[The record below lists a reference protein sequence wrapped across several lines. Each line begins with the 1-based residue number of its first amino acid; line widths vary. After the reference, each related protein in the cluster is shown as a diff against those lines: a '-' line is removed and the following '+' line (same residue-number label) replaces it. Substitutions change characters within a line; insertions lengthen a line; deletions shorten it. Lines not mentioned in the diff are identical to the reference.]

1 MRSLPPPRSAKRQ
14 NARNR
19 AIDWTGGESFDIF
32 SLPACIIGIISTRI
46 LSEDASDLLDIMLCS
61 KRAAAKMMGG
71 LRTVKKRS
79 VNAWVCSLKG
89 LIMVT
94 RVGVAETIRNLDIV
108 EAGNVW
114 VPGAMMGQVNAGNLW
129 LEKLTIL
136 SMKKGDTQRA
146 SLVGCVESLLMIM
159 SESEGTYL
167 DIEVLESV
175 SVTMQL
181 ESSAANV
188 QWHNTFVRMG
198 ETGIAWEVASDIV
211 KLWSRYS
218 AEQASFSVPRVV
230 NVVSTQLKARGRR
243 HLPPTNS
250 WQKGTTWGC
259 PRRSRL
265 GALVQDTGID
275 TTNHTHATILDTA
288 TLTDDGAIEQ
298 VVMGHPAGLSDTGD
312 AVIVRL
318 KGPSRVTTQI
328 RSVLRRGMVWQTG
341 KVFAYELWRAV
352 STSYT
357 PKAINDHSG
366 AVWCDFF
373 PPIPSLAGAQGDSG
387 NVSGTLEKMPLI
399 YEEVACFMWPNN
411 SVYHHTLYDAFLF

>member
-1 MRSLPPPRSAKRQ
+1 MA
-14 NARNR
+14 
-19 AIDWTGGESFDIF
+19 
-32 SLPACIIGIISTRI
+32 
-46 LSEDASDLLDIMLCS
+46 
-61 KRAAAKMMGG
+61 G
-71 LRTVKKRS
+71 LRTVKRRS
-79 VNAWVCSLKG
+79 VNGWVCSLKG
-89 LIMVT
+89 LIIVT
-94 RVGVAETIRNLDIV
+94 RVGVVETIRNLDVV
-108 EAGNVW
+108 EVGKVC
-114 VPGAMMGQVNAGNLW
+114 VPWAMLYRLNAGHLR

-136 SMKKGDTQRA
+136 SMRQGDTQRA
-146 SLVGCVESLLMIM
+146 SSGGYTECLLMIM
-159 SESEGTYL
+159 SACKGAYL

-198 ETGIAWEVASDIV
+198 ETGIAWEVATDIV

-218 AEQASFSVPRVV
+218 DEQANFIVPRVV

-259 PRRSRL
+259 PRRSLL
-265 GALVQDTGID
+265 GALVQDTGVD
-275 TTNHTHATILDTA
+275 TTKHTQATILDTA
-288 TLTDDGAIEQ
+288 TLTDDGTVDQ
-298 VVMGHPAGLSDTGD
+298 VVMGQPAGLSGTDD
-312 AVIVRL
+312 AVIIRI

-328 RSVLRRGMVWQTG
+328 RSMLRRGMVWQTG
-341 KVFAYELWRAV
+341 KVFVYGLWRAV

-366 AVWCDFF
+366 DVWCNFF
-373 PPIPSLAGAQGDSG
+373 PFIPSPAGTQGDSG
-387 NVSGTLEKMPLI
+387 SVPGTLEKMPLI
-399 YEEVACFMWPNN
+399 YEEAACFMWPNN